1 MSLLLCFS
9 GQIGSG
15 KSSVSTVIAEALG
28 WRRTG
33 FGEYLR
39 SEIARVGGD
48 PNDRKAL
55 QDLGQKRVDKDPTA
69 FCRDVLSAGS
79 FMPGDDFVIDGV
91 RHVRIF
97 EILTEVS
104 TPSQARLLFLG
115 ALQTTRLARV
125 EARADARDFARA
137 STHRVEAELHDAL
150 PQRADG
156 IVNADQS
163 LDHVVS
169 DCLELIRHWQQKRPS
184 TDADAGPA

>member
-15 KSSVSTVIAEALG
+15 KSSASAAVAEALG

-39 SEIARVGGD
+39 SEMTRLGGD
-48 PNDRKAL
+48 PNDREAL
-55 QDLGQKRVDKDPTA
+55 QDLGQNRVDDDPAA
-69 FCRDVLSAGS
+69 FCRDVLSTGG

-97 EILTEVS
+97 KILAEVG
-104 TPSQARLLFLG
+104 TPSRARLLFLG
-115 ALQTTRLARV
+115 AIETTRIARI
-125 EARADARDFARA
+125 EARADAQDFVLA
-137 STHRVEAELHDAL
+137 SAHRVEAELRDAL

-163 LDHVVS
+163 LDRVVS
-169 DCLELIRHWQQKRPS
+169 DCLDLVQQWLH
-184 TDADAGPA
+184 GPK

>member
-15 KSSVSTVIAEALG
+15 KSSVSTAVAEALG

-33 FGEYLR
+33 FGDYLR
-39 SEIARVGGD
+39 SEISRLGGD
-48 PNDRKAL
+48 PNDREAL
-55 QDLGQKRVDKDPTA
+55 QNLGQNRVEDDPVS
-69 FCRDVLSAGS
+69 FCRNVLSDGG

-97 EILTEVS
+97 EILTEVGA
-104 TPSQARLLFLG
+104 PSQARLLFLG
-115 ALQTTRLARV
+115 ALDTTRVARV
-125 EARADARDFARA
+125 EARVDARDFARA
-137 STHRVEAELHDAL
+137 STHRVEAETRDGL

-169 DCLELIRHWQQKRPS
+169 DCLKLVRHWQ
-184 TDADAGPA
+184 TEAA